1 MPKQNKKFQ
10 FGYHPPKNFR
20 PGTVLYPGQMLWFK
34 MMGKV
39 ITGSWF
45 VGFDL
50 YVLTYLDDQLP
61 VSNR

>member
-1 MPKQNKKFQ
+1 MTILP
-10 FGYHPPKNFR
+10 
-20 PGTVLYPGQMLWFK
+20 TVLYPGQMLSVK

>member
-1 MPKQNKKFQ
+1 MLKVKWS
-10 FGYHPPKNFR
+10 KNISQR
-20 PGTVLYPGQMLWFK
+20 DDKVVQLYTMLYPGQMLSVK

>member
-1 MPKQNKKFQ
+1 MASS
-10 FGYHPPKNFR
+10 YI
-20 PGTVLYPGQMLWFK
+20 TVLYPGQMLWFK